1 MQLDKQQIVNM
12 LKSQLQSGDRG
23 QADQAEQQLPQQVDT
38 DNPQHQQLLQK
49 FGINLQD
56 LIGRLGGGI
65 PGMQSLAHTALSQLS
80 QTPKTTILVETMR
93 QG

>member
-1 MQLDKQQIVNM
+1 MQIDKQQILSM
-12 LKSQLQSGDRG
+12 LKSQLQSGGRG
-23 QADQAEQQLPQQVDT
+23 QADQAEQELPQQVDT

-65 PGMQSLAHTALSQLS
+65 PGM
-80 QTPKTTILVETMR
+80 
-93 QG
+93 

>member
-1 MQLDKQQIVNM
+1 MQIDKQQILNM
-12 LKSQLQSGDRG
+12 LKSQLQSGGG
-23 QADQAEQQLPQQVDT
+23 QADQAEQELPQQVDT

-65 PGMQSLAHTALSQLS
+65 PGM
-80 QTPKTTILVETMR
+80 
-93 QG
+93 